1 MDYELK
7 LLDFDFNSD
16 KICSMKEELQQYLT
30 KVEGYLKDISP
41 IERAN
46 IVLEVSNLVEAQT
59 ASYPDKSIHQV
70 LEDLGT
76 PSSLANHYRLTI
88 GAKTFKEKKPF
99 SFFKFCLYIIAFMT
113 ISFFV
118 LGAVVVWNFTPVF
131 EVDEKSNRVTILG
144 GLVDINGRSGRVK
157 IMDHYQY
164 VDNTYTNSFEG
175 SIDILDNEFDEVVV
189 NFSSGIMNLTFT
201 NSNKL
206 SWVCKLESAPKE
218 NFINKSMQIIELDF
232 EDLEGVSCD
241 LTIPSALKSTLDA
254 KDGRVIV
261 TEPLTDIYVEL
272 ENGQI
277 LFRPNPEISYKYE
290 VDIEKGNIQG
300 NFESSTND
308 NAIEINLSLKNGT
321 IIKQQ

>member
-1 MDYELK
+1 MNFELK

-16 KICSMKEELQQYLT
+16 KICFMKEELQQYLS

-41 IERAN
+41 LERAN
-46 IVLEVSNLVEAQT
+46 IVLEVSNQVEAQI

-70 LEDLGT
+70 LEAIGT
-76 PSSLANHYRLTI
+76 PSSLANHYRLSK
-88 GAKTFKEKKPF
+88 GLKTFKENKPF
-99 SFFKFCLYIIAFMT
+99 SFLKFCLYIIAFMS

-118 LGAVVVWNFTPVF
+118 VGAIVVWKFTPVF
-131 EVDEKSNRVTILG
+131 EVDEKNNRVTVLG

-175 SIDILDNEFDEVVV
+175 SIDILDNEFDEVVI
-189 NFSSGIMNLTFT
+189 NFSSGIMNLSFT
-201 NSNKL
+201 NTNKL

-241 LTIPSALKSTLDA
+241 LTIPSTLKSTLDA

-261 TEPLTDIYVEL
+261 TEPLTDVYVEL

-277 LFRPNPEISYKYE
+277 LFKPNPEINYKYE
-290 VDIEKGNIQG
+290 VDAQKGTVMG
-300 NFESSTND
+300 NFESSTKD
-308 NAIEINLSLKNGT
+308 NAIEINLSLKNGS